1 MITLPK
7 DEEAKFESQRSRLS
21 PSSPS
26 SSRSIPFRDSDPSE
40 NDALLGDDDIHN
52 GWRSGGRSEEGSPT
66 SVRGSTRGRAILG
79 EPEHGA
85 HGIDFSNAGPP
96 PSFAPYQAEYF
107 EVGNEDICSHDP
119 HLNSDGEALYR
130 FILARAQR
138 PPFMR
143 VHIGGTHTEH
153 KTRWVTRT
161 NHDGRS
167 RQELENYSETVTDF
181 SFCVDIKP
189 VIYTTRSSDGTV
201 SGPVPIDPIHWSV
214 GDHIPA
220 YRGKMVKEIEAVSVP
235 GLGGVRREKRAAKRK
250 EKKARSRWVE
260 EVSAK
265 GLPPWCEERDVDFE
279 SGNTSSLMT
288 LNGSMSPQLGRGSG
302 SSNPW
307 VESLA
312 EIEKSPL
319 RSSKTLRQWADE
331 YCASPKRLKE
341 FVYVQELYG
350 WNMEQI
356 ESAIRSTILATPYN
370 GDLEIHFTKHRSKI
384 YIRPDNGLSRMLSNK
399 WLYFLSIIFLIF
411 PFIWLFKRFHS
422 RGGGRWEVCGG
433 AYPLKRWVPLE
444 DENEEGRGANGD
456 ASLPPYMPYEDATPT
471 YPISSSWHQQQP
483 STPGSS
489 ARALARTPMS
499 IPNAGDNPF
508 SAPPM
513 SRTRSTSSRVMQTA
527 SGPKKLLGLREG
539 EWFRR
544 WEKTITRAVLVR
556 YQSHEPLPEAGAAT
570 GSAMALDGYFA

>member
-7 DEEAKFESQRSRLS
+7 DEEAKFESQRS
-21 PSSPS
+21 P
-26 SSRSIPFRDSDPSE
+26 
-40 NDALLGDDDIHN
+40 
-52 GWRSGGRSEEGSPT
+52 
-66 SVRGSTRGRAILG
+66 ILG

-167 RQELENYSETVTDF
+167 RQELETYSETVTDF

-189 VIYTTRSSDGTV
+189 VIYTTR
-201 SGPVPIDPIHWSV
+201 
-214 GDHIPA
+214 
-220 YRGKMVKEIEAVSVP
+220 GKMVKEIEAVT
-235 GLGGVRREKRAAKRK
+235 KRAAKRK

-265 GLPPWCEERDVDFE
+265 GLPPWCEERD
-279 SGNTSSLMT
+279 
-288 LNGSMSPQLGRGSG
+288 LGRGSG

-471 YPISSSWHQQQP
+471 YPP
-483 STPGSS
+483 SNPGS
-489 ARALARTPMS
+489 ATRALARTPMS

-508 SAPPM
+508 SAPSM